1 MAVKIAQSPTITV
14 LLVVRQPDRD
24 SASSPA
30 ATLLT
35 LSELLDKGF
44 VLAVLALLLPLNIA
58 ADPVDDR
65 HYTGH
70 KP

>member
-1 MAVKIAQSPTITV
+1 KIAQSPTITV

-30 ATLLT
+30 AA
-35 LSELLDKGF
+35 F
-44 VLAVLALLLPLNIA
+44 FHLAEPLHKRFIFTVLALLLPLNIA
-58 ADPVDDR
+58 ADPVDER
-65 HYTGH
+65 HYARH